1 MKGKIILLIGAIYL
15 TMFGLVST
23 VSAQPVPSTRP
34 TVGTEY
40 DDSLLISSQ
49 DIGFRVPSLEQ
60 FMGFL
65 IKFFFVLA
73 GLLALFYMLWG
84 AISWVTS
91 GGDKD
96 AVGKARDKI
105 VAAVIGVILIIA
117 TLSIIA
123 GLEQI
128 VFKKRVCFGLT
139 CELKLPT
146 LLKCPDGG
154 DPDPATGKCPGDA
167 DSGADSDGT
176 LANGTT
182 PSSEG
187 QDGVVSE
194 GSSASEGSA
203 NTAGDSVLGT
213 GTSANTVDGTEA
225 SVELE
230 LPTTGL

>member
-1 MKGKIILLIGAIYL
+1 MKGKIILLTGAIYL
-15 TMFGLVST
+15 AMFGLVST
-23 VSAQPVPSTRP
+23 VSAQPAPTARPS
-34 TVGTEY
+34 VGTEY
-40 DDSLLISSQ
+40 DSTLLISSQ
-49 DIGFRVPSLEQ
+49 DIGFRIPSFEQ

-73 GLLALFYMLWG
+73 GLLALFFMLWG

-105 VAAVIGVILIIA
+105 LAAVIGVILIIA

-146 LLKCPDGG
+146 LLKCPDNSE
-154 DPDPATGKCPGDA
+154 PDPATGKCAGDV
-167 DSGADSDGT
+167 DSGVDNTGT
-176 LANGTT
+176 LANNGNA
-182 PSSEG
+182 
-187 QDGVVSE
+187 
-194 GSSASEGSA
+194 SASGAQGSA
-203 NTAGDSVLGT
+203 GTVGGSNGDSNNGGNTVLGA
-213 GTSANTVDGTEA
+213 GTSATTGGTGA
-225 SVELE
+225 SAKVEL
-230 LPTTGL
+230 PATGL